1 MLRIW
6 WRKLRTRLILVVIA
20 AGFVAAFPG
29 DTPGGNSVSDK
40 VLGKAGDILFNYV
53 AWEVQAIGYKLNQ
66 VQGGAAPYLDEGT
79 RSSYVDNYLK
89 QVNTLQQLEGRINA
103 IYSNPTISDPDE
115 ASRDFR
121 TQRDQQRQLVDRL
134 QPTAE
139 SIIETQ
145 VAAVLRDEGFSVLG
159 EILPPVSAHLTSPP
173 MLLVVSPR
181 DTIRYDFATNIL
193 NLNAA
198 EANALENEID
208 HTANV
213 SSLVVPIG
221 GIGLYPTMVM
231 ETWTPVYLFETV
243 AHEWSHNYML
253 FFPIGVG
260 YFTNPE
266 TRILNETAATL
277 FGKEIGRKVIERYY
291 RDFPNIMAQLPPA
304 PVSQP
309 TPRPDT
315 AQATP
320 APTATPF
327 PHDPDERPSFDFA
340 AELNR
345 TRVTVDFYLHFGLV
359 DLAER
364 YMEGQRRVF
373 AANRYAIRK
382 LNQAFFAFYG
392 GYQGAGGSNAG
403 GADPIGPAMQQIRD
417 ASPSLKAWLEI
428 VRGITTRQEL
438 LTTRDKMLTSR

>member
-1 MLRIW
+1 MLRVW
-6 WRKLRTRLILVVIA
+6 LRKLRTYAILIVIA
-20 AGFVAAFPG
+20 VGFIGLFPG
-29 DTPGGNSVSDK
+29 DTPGGNSMTDK
-40 VLGKAGDILFNYV
+40 VLGKTGNILFNYV

-66 VQGGAAPYLDEGT
+66 VQGGAAPYLDEQT
-79 RSSYVDNYLK
+79 RANYVDAYLK
-89 QVNTLQQLEGRINA
+89 QVNTLQQLEGRISA
-103 IYSNPTISDPDE
+103 VYSNPTISDPDE
-115 ASRDFR
+115 ASRDLR
-121 TQRDQQRQLVDRL
+121 HQRDLQRQLVDGL

-193 NLNAA
+193 NLSAA
-198 EANALENEID
+198 DANTLEAEID
-208 HTANV
+208 QLPNV
-213 SSLVVPIG
+213 ASLVVPIG

-291 RDFPNIMAQLPPA
+291 KDFPTIMAQLPPA
-304 PVSQP
+304 PRTQA
-309 TPRPDT
+309 TPRPDSS
-315 AQATP
+315 APTP
-320 APTATPF
+320 APTATPI
-327 PHDPDERPSFDFA
+327 PHDPDERPPFDFA
-340 AELNR
+340 TELNR
-345 TRVTVDFYLHFGLV
+345 TRVTVDFYLHF
-359 DLAER
+359 
-364 YMEGQRRVF
+364 
-373 AANRYAIRK
+373 
-382 LNQAFFAFYG
+382 
-392 GYQGAGGSNAG
+392 
-403 GADPIGPAMQQIRD
+403 
-417 ASPSLKAWLEI
+417 
-428 VRGITTRQEL
+428 
-438 LTTRDKMLTSR
+438 